1 MLTVFCV
8 PFSDKTN
15 LTPVV
20 FLSPNRAI
28 SRVCWPSS
36 LIPPST
42 NNAQGGAKCTG
53 ACTNEL
59 LSLTAMEQANRH
71 FFNYS
76 FLLYIL
82 PSASKICK
90 KINFMEKHSFKK
102 THP

>member
-8 PFSDKTN
+8 PFSDKTI

-28 SRVCWPSS
+28 SRVCWPSN

-71 FFNYS
+71 FLTIHFY
-76 FLLYIL
+76 FTFYHL
-82 PSASKICK
+82 PQKYVRKLTLWKSIAL
-90 KINFMEKHSFKK
+90 KK